1 MEYHMIIEELVST
14 LTCEECGGNFKVEH
28 EMGFDY
34 IPQCCVFCGTEIYVE
49 EEQIDYESV

>member
-1 MEYHMIIEELVST
+1 MEYYMMVDEEVSD